1 MPHLRQDPI
10 GLLRRMLNVRKRCQ
24 HQVLKLPVHRLRLSQ
39 ASFRIE
45 RQLL

>member
-10 GLLRRMLNVRKRCQ
+10 GLLRRMLNARKRCQ
-24 HQVLKLPVHRLRLSQ
+24 HQVLELPVHRLRLSQ